1 MEIDKVA
8 KDINRLNLTIKKL
21 ASPKPLGDFA
31 RLELLQKALIQS
43 QAISFHELSNQLNK
57 LVEDTQGFIDKS
69 FEQRREVLLKESRN
83 AGLSSR
89 RFGEYDRI
97 DVFKVSYKGKKVS
110 LEVGSEPV
118 VAFEE
123 ADGSR
128 AFARI
133 LEERKKLE
141 RSPFERERFF
151 QLLRYSYFL
160 SQQEQKLADQWGPIR
175 KIYSCLTLM
184 RNLDSESFVKT
195 PTSKQFIPYTSAQF
209 VFDLAR
215 FGRSGWTCGNHILR
229 SQTPNMS
236 TVAAK
241 KTMTLPDLDSPDKLG
256 AQIAVIKI
264 VKSD

>member
-8 KDINRLNLTIKKL
+8 KDINRLNLTTKKL
-21 ASPKPLGDFA
+21 ASTKPIGDFA
-31 RLELLQKALIQS
+31 RLELLKKALSQS
-43 QAISFHELSNQLNK
+43 QAIAFHELSNQLSA
-57 LVEDTQGFIDKS
+57 LLDDTQKRIDNS
-69 FEQRREVLLKESRN
+69 LEQRREVLLKESRD
-83 AGLSSR
+83 AGLNSK

-110 LEVGSEPV
+110 LEIGSEPV
-118 VAFEE
+118 AEFEE
-123 ADGSR
+123 SDGSM
-128 AFARI
+128 ACLRI
-133 LEERKKLE
+133 QEERRKLEESSFK
-141 RSPFERERFF
+141 RERFF

-160 SQQEQKLADQWGPIR
+160 SQQEQKVADQWAPIR
-175 KIYSCLTLM
+175 TIYTCLTLV

-195 PTSKQFIPYTSAQF
+195 PLSKRFIPYTSAQF